1 MLARDVA
8 DGSHCLVFSR
18 HALVPF
24 RFRDF
29 SPFEHRLAGCIQ
41 NTSAILECY
50 NSLQAVRLRRTY
62 GGFIQQT
69 PCQTWR
75 SPSSSGEKKFP
86 HLAFRAVAHT
96 SSSHGPNLAFSSR
109 NSGQG
114 VAQSCFLLRKCTFMR
129 SPSKKRLVQQAAC
142 YDLRDFVFCPHVSRA
157 GLAG

>member
-8 DGSHCLVFSR
+8 DGSHCLVFPEAAACPLTLSR
-18 HALVPF
+18 FQPF
-24 RFRDF
+24 RAQVSRVHT
-29 SPFEHRLAGCIQ
+29 EY
-41 NTSAILECY
+41 SAILECY

-142 YDLRDFVFCPHVSRA
+142 YDLRDFVFCPHISRA